1 MSQKEHEIDWQQI
14 TLHSQSDD
22 VHKQRTSILDAQFLF
37 EQFLES
43 ENIEYVKGNLPTAL
57 NSLVERGY
65 ITEAA
70 EFIRLKSAINIR
82 NGVVHHRLLSQERI
96 IEVVLAYRELVTR
109 CHSQSNRLESKTNQK
124 DIKDVA
130 LHERLSFQGRA
141 AKPEAKPLVGNQLP
155 PPPNVSYHPAFYIHR
170 EPEEKRAL
178 TCLLYAGNPIV
189 IQAPREFGKRTLVSY
204 LLERIGQ
211 LINISVLQF
220 DGAKISSL
228 ADFNNQLNLKNGP
241 ENSAVGL
248 SMRSFLE
255 KRKNILVLVIENVDA
270 VIFSKLSIARKL
282 SSLSKLEEEPWTRL
296 RLLFTASSS
305 RQELR
310 ENGVIDID
318 SFISLDE
325 FNRAQ
330 IEQLAALHGF
340 GSKDVE
346 DLWELVG
353 GHPYL
358 IRLGLFQ
365 SYVQGI
371 SPAELISQDEVFTRH
386 KEAMMRSIKE
396 HHFNSLDNQR
406 IFKSNL
412 SSLKFKECLFPSP
425 VILDFCKRGILRQGK
440 ENYYPRCLLYKE
452 MLSRL
457 VIDNNL
463 SIDSQERAIAK
474 AEETRKAEAKRME
487 EKRKLD
493 EVEKARM
500 AEEKQK
506 EDIAIRAKELIAK
519 HERQQQE
526 GVDELLQ
533 TARREL
539 ARIEE
544 ARKREE
550 ASQREEAKQKEEAK
564 QREKSRLRKIEKDMQ
579 IALEEESK
587 KEAARRAE
595 LKKIE
600 EAKQRKEAREA
611 EEISLSR
618 LIEEARRKNTKQ
630 EISATDR
637 AVIGEARRIDIEQK
651 ELYQYEMSATDREV
665 KALYDRL
672 ISYRTKGAIGTKRKL
687 CQWQLNY
694 KIFLFNAVYNKTNGP
709 MRYLSVSDRCLAL
722 FTSDDLRD
730 LQGDREL
737 YHKNMPIVSFKIK
750 FYLDDSLIKYE
761 YIECD
766 KRINTKIKKSD
777 VLIEGQEYTMSIG
790 VHSWG
795 MVSLMMEVK

>member
-178 TCLLYAGNPIV
+178 TCLLYAGNPVV
-189 IQAPREFGKRTLVSY
+189 IQAPQEFGKRTLVSY
-204 LLERIGQ
+204 LLETIGQ
-211 LINISVLQF
+211 LINVSVLQF

-270 VIFSKLSIARKL
+270 VIFSKLSIAREL

-310 ENGVIDID
+310 ECGVIDID
-318 SFISLDE
+318 NFILLDE
-325 FNRAQ
+325 FNSAQ
-330 IEQLAALHGF
+330 VEQLAALHGF
-340 GSKDVE
+340 CDKDVE
-346 DLWELVG
+346 DLWDLVG

-371 SPAELISQDEVFTRH
+371 SPSELISQDEVFTRY
-386 KEAMMRSIKE
+386 KEAVIRSIKE
-396 HHFNSLDNQR
+396 HHFSSLDNQR
-406 IFKSNL
+406 ILKSNL
-412 SSLKFKECLFPSP
+412 SSLKFKEYLFSSP
-425 VILDFCKRGILRQGK
+425 VILDFCKRGIMRQEK

-463 SIDSQERAIAK
+463 SIDSQVRAIAK
-474 AEETRKAEAKRME
+474 AEEARKAEAKRME

-493 EVEKARM
+493 EAEKARM
-500 AEEKQK
+500 AEEKRKQ
-506 EDIAIRAKELIAK
+506 DIAKRAEELILLY
-519 HERQQQE
+519 ERQQ
-526 GVDELLQ
+526 
-533 TARREL
+533 REERESK
-539 ARIEE
+539 AKQIEE
-544 ARKREE
+544 AR
-550 ASQREEAKQKEEAK
+550 QREEARQKEEAK
-564 QREKSRLRKIEKDMQ
+564 QREKARLRKIEEDIK

-587 KEAARRAE
+587 REAVRKVE
-595 LKKIE
+595 LRKIE
-600 EAKQRKEAREA
+600 EAKQREEAREA

-618 LIEEARRKNTKQ
+618 LIEEARRKDTKQ
-630 EISATDR
+630 EMSATDR
-637 AVIGEARRIDIEQK
+637 AVIGEARRIDTERK
-651 ELYQYEMSATDREV
+651 ALYQYEMSATDREV

-672 ISYRTKGAIGTKRKL
+672 ISYRTKGAIEAKRKL

-737 YHKNMPIVSFKIK
+737 YHKNMPIVSFKMK

-766 KRINTKIKKSD
+766 KRISTKIKEAG
-777 VLIEGQEYTMSIG
+777 VLIDGQEYTMSIG